1 MALHARQYDI
11 VVFGA
16 TGYTGQ
22 YCVEH
27 ITTHLPS
34 NLSWA
39 VAGRSHEKLS
49 AAVQALK
56 KLNSDRKQ
64 PGECLYARNWS
75 CIWLIQTAIC
85 QLSR

>member
-1 MALHARQYDI
+1 MAAHARQYDI
-11 VVFGA
+11 IVFGA

-34 NLSWA
+34 NLPWA

-64 PGECLYARNWS
+64 PGE
-75 CIWLIQTAIC
+75 
-85 QLSR
+85 